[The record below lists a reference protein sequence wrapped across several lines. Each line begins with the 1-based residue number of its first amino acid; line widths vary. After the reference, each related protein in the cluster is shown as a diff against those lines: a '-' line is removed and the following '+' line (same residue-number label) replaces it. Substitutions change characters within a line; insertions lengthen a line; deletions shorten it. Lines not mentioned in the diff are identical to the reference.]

1 MLKGEFTLSIIFPLI
16 IIVIVPEIAIKKPTA
31 AAVPIDFRMS
41 YPNVLIN
48 GTINEPPPIPRGTE
62 IKPPPIPNKPAK
74 KPTAVAANII
84 NNKKYQYSLIRC
96 AKDRKTLQ
104 IMLY

>member
-1 MLKGEFTLSIIFPLI
+1 M
-16 IIVIVPEIAIKKPTA
+16 VIVKAVPTVKCIKKSFS
-31 AAVPIDFRMS
+31 IF
-41 YPNVLIN
+41 NVSNIKK
-48 GTINEPPPIPRGTE
+48 RQGTE
-62 IKPPPIPNKPAK
+62 IKPPPMPNKPAK